1 MKGGQERQDCGKM
14 KKGRKIHEGM
24 KGGRKED
31 AGIYGRKEY
40 TGRKEYIEG
49 RNIFREGIY

>member
-1 MKGGQERQDCGKM
+1 M